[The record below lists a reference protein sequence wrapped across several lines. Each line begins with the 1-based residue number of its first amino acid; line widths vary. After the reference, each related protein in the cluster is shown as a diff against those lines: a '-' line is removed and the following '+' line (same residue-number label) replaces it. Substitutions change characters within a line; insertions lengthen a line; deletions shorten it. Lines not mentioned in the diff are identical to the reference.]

1 MFRSSHR
8 RCSETKG
15 VLRNFSK
22 FTGKQLCQILSFD
35 KVAGLLFNKV
45 VGLRPA
51 TLLKNRLWHRC
62 FPVNFWEIYKN
73 AFCYRIPP
81 AWNFN
86 KTETLAQVFSCEFC
100 KILRTKLWWWVV
112 VGRGG
117 SWHSLV

>member
-1 MFRSSHR
+1 MEKDMFRSSHW
-8 RCSETKG
+8 RCPVTKG

-22 FTGKQLCQILSFD
+22 FTGKQLCQILSFN
-35 KVAGLLFNKV
+35 KVAGLLFYKV
-45 VGLRPA
+45 GGLG
-51 TLLKNRLWHRC
+51 HRC

-86 KTETLAQVFSCEFC
+86 KKETLAQLFSCEFY

-117 SWHSLV
+117 SWCSLV